1 MRRKKGTKLVAA
13 ILVIIMLFG
22 LVGAGIMPLADE
34 KNSTDGIAVD
44 SGEVTISE
52 MTAKLVFVKNEQ
64 SEPDP
69 AEENPGEENP
79 GEENPGEENP
89 GEENPGEENPGE
101 ENPGEEAPGEAEGED
116 AEITEIALTYKDN
129 KLLVEDKDVK
139 TLKAWLDEGSV
150 YLQVT
155 AKAKDYYDYTNVN
168 ETNPNGQL
176 VDDKLIALEK
186 GQLRYGT
193 LKIEFAALPTATITI
208 TGDLDARD
216 GCSVKGYKENAEG
229 KVVITATKDTVIE
242 LVPGFEFTSISKAI
256 VTENGEEAY
265 EYGSMAKAIASISG
279 NEQITAITAVVKKTD
294 NEAPTFDATVNTQKV
309 NKETVRTLVINNVKD
324 KLFENG
330 EELSVVDGEVDVKVY
345 VNEKEVTLT
354 NGEYS
359 RKLNNK
365 EVVAVKAI
373 DAAGNSYSEN
383 AGAIISVTT
392 ETSENKD
399 SCTVTVTFNSDLEAV
414 VWATKTRTTQYKLVL
429 CKNGEEMAQ
438 IGDVITLPKD
448 GKTSDRPD
456 PVTCTIANDE
466 DYDSNAE
473 YTVELQKRWKVKK
486 YYDWTTKQETA
497 ELELGIDA
505 IAPTVEAKSVKPES
519 SNLGYLNSLTIGIGE
534 NAGQI
539 WVMDN
544 AEGSGIATVGCKIYY
559 TEEYTDTVKKE
570 DGSTETVK
578 KERRVYVVGG
588 EEKKD
593 DNGKVTDDGFGKF
606 INEATFTVVDFKQ
619 HKIDG
624 KDLKIE
630 VYAVD
635 KAGNQSK
642 TKEYTATVDT
652 TPPKITCQVNCV
664 GKCSNDN
671 NDGYYHN
678 VARTATI
685 TVKDDHLSGGEVIIG
700 VDGDEFPVTFSI
712 ENGKLNFSDLQK
724 SNITFSE
731 CEDSNVADGTIKFKI
746 TFSGDGVYL
755 IKEIKA
761 YDLAENE
768 APKPENLGGE
778 FEIDTTAPKIGNV
791 KFECAKDKNEKP
803 CSNTKDGYHS
813 AARTATITVSDKNL
827 SSGTVTIVKNGDT
840 ENPITITVDI
850 DSKGKLS
857 LSDSG
862 NGISVDDNVITF
874 SGDGKY
880 QITEIVVRDLAG
892 NTTKV
897 KNDNDDGKK
906 MLGGEFVIDTHNPIV
921 KVSYTES
928 KGAENGKYYNVIR
941 TATISVT
948 EANFEKEIHVVKNFD
963 GDECKKPG
971 VYVVINLGEG
981 DAENVIK
988 NPIFNVKK
996 SIENAEWTDEG
1007 EKHTITVT
1015 YDANKAYTFDIKV
1028 VDQALRSNQLA
1039 TDISTD
1045 KDFVIDKDIVA
1056 PVISGVSEG
1065 AAYPDECVPTI
1076 TFTDAN
1082 YASGEV
1088 RIYQT
1093 RDGQINRDVTSK
1105 FGTGINTNGT
1115 GGVSVINTIAKVPE
1129 NDGIYTIVAR
1139 MTDMAGNSS
1148 ESRVTFSVNRFGS
1161 VYKLGDEI
1169 ANLRDSYVRSVKND
1183 LVLTE
1188 INPDMLIAGSAK
1200 VSITRN
1206 GKPIDVIFDVA
1217 PNPDK
1222 NAAAIGSSG
1231 WYEYIY
1237 TISAK
1242 NFEKDGAYVITVS
1255 STDEAGNNSSTTSY
1269 EECSM
1274 EFKVDSTKPE
1284 FTSLVGL
1291 EKAII
1296 NAESAP
1302 VTFGVHDAIG
1312 ISNIT
1317 LYCDGKVIAS
1327 FESKDIADVNN
1338 FEGKFVV
1345 PEGSNQVVRIV
1356 VVDLAGN
1363 VTDTEKLIATDEL
1376 PEFMENIQDI
1386 TVSTNFFVRWFA
1398 NKLVFFGSIIGV
1410 IAVGAAAW
1418 WFLFGKKR
1426 SKSETN
1432 S

>member
-1 MRRKKGTKLVAA
+1 M
-13 ILVIIMLFG
+13 
-22 LVGAGIMPLADE
+22 AD
-34 KNSTDGIAVD
+34 
-44 SGEVTISE
+44 
-52 MTAKLVFVKNEQ
+52 
-64 SEPDP
+64 
-69 AEENPGEENP
+69 
-79 GEENPGEENP
+79 
-89 GEENPGEENPGE
+89 
-101 ENPGEEAPGEAEGED
+101 
-116 AEITEIALTYKDN
+116 
-129 KLLVEDKDVK
+129 
-139 TLKAWLDEGSV
+139 
-150 YLQVT
+150 
-155 AKAKDYYDYTNVN
+155 
-168 ETNPNGQL
+168 
-176 VDDKLIALEK
+176 
-186 GQLRYGT
+186 
-193 LKIEFAALPTATITI
+193 
-208 TGDLDARD
+208 
-216 GCSVKGYKENAEG
+216 
-229 KVVITATKDTVIE
+229 
-242 LVPGFEFTSISKAI
+242 
-256 VTENGEEAY
+256 
-265 EYGSMAKAIASISG
+265 AIASISD
-279 NEQITAITAVVKKTD
+279 NEQITAVVEKTD
-294 NEAPTFDATVNTQKV
+294 NDAPTFNATVNTEKG
-309 NKETVRTLVINNVKD
+309 KSTLESTLVISDVKD
-324 KLFENG
+324 KDNVSSFDNIQFVVKDKYNDKKSFE
-330 EELSVVDGEVDVKVY
+330 
-345 VNEKEVTLT
+345 LT
-354 NGEYS
+354 
-359 RKLNNK
+359 KTT
-365 EVVAVKAI
+365 I
-373 DAAGNSYSEN
+373 D
-383 AGAIISVTT
+383 
-392 ETSENKD
+392 NKD
-399 SCTVTVTFNSDLEAV
+399 AYSCELNGSKIVTVTAIDEANNSSDAITVGKVLTVVQDDNVYKNGAGSCTFKVTVDKNGLDLAKYEY
-414 VWATKTRTTQYKLVL
+414 RLVL
-429 CKNGEEMAQ
+429 YK
-438 IGDVITLPKD
+438 KD
-448 GKTSDRPD
+448 GKIYDVRNPICPKEIKKGTNEGTNEYDLTVTSDGEYRIQLEPKW
-456 PVTCTIANDE
+456 VT
-466 DYDSNAE
+466 
-473 YTVELQKRWKVKK
+473 W
-486 YYDWTTKQETA
+486 
-497 ELELGIDA
+497 A
-505 IAPTVEAKSVKPES
+505 ILAPTEAVSGFKVEFDDEAPTISAD
-519 SNLGYLNSLTIGIGE
+519 NLDEFINSLTIGVVDE
-534 NAGQI
+534 KTSNETPEDYQI
-539 WVMDN
+539 VVNDK
-544 AEGSGIATVGCKIYY
+544 GDSGVDAVYCKIYY
-559 TEEYTDTVKKE
+559 TKE
-570 DGSTETVK
+570 PTGTGEDAAPETT
-578 KERRVYVVGG
+578 YVVGG
-588 EEKKD
+588 EEKIKAD
-593 DNGKVTDDGFGKF
+593 GTKDDGFGKF
-606 INEATFTVVDFKQ
+606 INEANEATFTVVDFDFKE
-619 HKIDG
+619 HEELKG

-635 KAGNQSK
+635 KAGNRSETK
-642 TKEYTATVDT
+642 TYTATVDT
-652 TPPKITCQVNCV
+652 TPPEINCEV
-664 GKCSNDN
+664 SCANGCDNAND
-671 NDGYYHN
+671 DYYHN

-685 TVKDDHLSGGEVIIG
+685 TVSDDHLSYGTVTI
-700 VDGDEFPVTFSI
+700 VKDGDTENPIEVSFSI
-712 ENGKLNFSDLQK
+712 NKEGTLTIDDLK
-724 SNITFSE
+724 RNDIKV
-731 CEDSNVADGTIKFKI
+731 EDGVLNVAESEKQINI
-746 TFSGDGVYL
+746 EFSGDGEYE
-755 IKEIKA
+755 ITEIKVV
-761 YDLAENE
+761 DLAGNE
-768 APKPENLGGE
+768 ASKTKDLGGE
-778 FEIDTTAPKIGNV
+778 FEIDTIKPTIGDV
-791 KFECAKDKNEKP
+791 EFGCAKDENENP
-803 CSNTKDGYHS
+803 CSNTKNGFHS

-827 SSGTVTIVKNGDT
+827 SGGTVTIVKDGDT
-840 ENPITITVDI
+840 ENPITVKINE
-850 DSKGKLS
+850 KGELSGILTKDKDGKPS
-857 LSDSG
+857 LSASE
-862 NGISVDDNVITF
+862 NGISVENKKITF
-874 SGDGKY
+874 NDNAKY
-880 QITEIVVRDLAG
+880 QITKIVVSDFAG
-892 NTTKV
+892 NTAEADEKTTDEYNEKV
-897 KNDNDDGKK
+897 
-906 MLGGEFVIDTHNPIV
+906 LGGKFVIDTTNPDV

-971 VYVVINLGEG
+971 VYVVINLGKG

-988 NPIFNVKK
+988 NPIFNVEK

-1007 EKHTITVT
+1007 EEHTITVT

-1088 RIYQT
+1088 KIYQT

-1105 FGTGINTNGT
+1105 FGTGINTNGANGT

-1129 NDGIYTIVAR
+1129 NDGIYTIVAT
-1139 MTDMAGNSS
+1139 MTDKAGNRS

-1327 FESKDIADVNN
+1327 FESKDITDVNN

-1363 VTDTEKLIATDEL
+1363 VTDTEKLIAADEL

>member
-22 LVGAGIMPLADE
+22 LVGAGIMPMADE
-34 KNSTDGIAVD
+34 KNGTDGITVD
-44 SGEVTISE
+44 SGEVTISN

-69 AEENPGEENP
+69 A
-79 GEENPGEENP
+79 EENPGEENP

-116 AEITEIALTYKDN
+116 AEITEIALTYNSKES
-129 KLLVEDKDVK
+129 KLTVEDKGVE
-139 TLKAWLDEGSV
+139 TLKAWLKDEGGSV

-155 AKAKDYYDYTNVN
+155 AKAKDYHDYTNVN

-176 VDDKLIALEK
+176 VDDKLIAVKDGKLS
-186 GQLRYGT
+186 YGEG
-193 LKIEFAALPTATITI
+193 KIEIKFEALPTATITI
-208 TGDLDARD
+208 TGVLDARD
-216 GCSVKGYKENAEG
+216 GCSVKGYTKNANEE
-229 KVVITATKDTVIE
+229 VVITATKDTVIE
-242 LVPGFEFTSISKAI
+242 LVPGFEFTSISK
-256 VTENGEEAY
+256 GEKTYEKIEA
-265 EYGSMAKAIASISG
+265 ALASIGSSEEG
-279 NEQITAITAVVKKTD
+279 NEQITAVVEKTD
-294 NEAPTFDATVNTQKV
+294 NEAPTFDATVTDGK
-309 NKETVRTLVINNVKD
+309 LVINNVKD
-324 KLFENG
+324 KLSEDG
-330 EELSVVDGEVDVKVY
+330 EELSVGDSKVDVKVY
-345 VNEKEVTLT
+345 VNGKEVKLT
-354 NGEYS
+354 DGEYS

-365 EVVAVKAI
+365 EVVTVKAT
-373 DAAGNSYSEN
+373 DAADNSSDEKTVGKVLTIVKGDNVYEN
-383 AGAIISVTT
+383 GAG
-392 ETSENKD
+392 
-399 SCTVTVTFNSDLEAV
+399 SCTFTVTVDMNGLKDYEYRLALYKEVKEGLLTKLSYVCSKEITNGTSKYDLTVTSDGEYRIQLEPKWGTWAILTPTEAV
-414 VWATKTRTTQYKLVL
+414 S
-429 CKNGEEMAQ
+429 GFE
-438 IGDVITLPKD
+438 
-448 GKTSDRPD
+448 
-456 PVTCTIANDE
+456 
-466 DYDSNAE
+466 
-473 YTVELQKRWKVKK
+473 VKF
-486 YYDWTTKQETA
+486 DH
-497 ELELGIDA
+497 D
-505 IAPTVEAKSVKPES
+505 APTISAD
-519 SNLGYLNSLTIGIGE
+519 NLGEFINSLTIGVGE
-534 NAGQI
+534 DAGQI
-539 WVMDN
+539 TVKD
-544 AEGSGIATVGCKIYY
+544 EEGGSGVDAVYCKIYY
-559 TEEYTDTVKKE
+559 EVEADNP
-570 DGSTETVK
+570 DGSTGTEERT
-578 KERRVYVVGG
+578 RRVYVVGG

-593 DNGKVTDDGFGKF
+593 DDGKVTDDGFGKF

-624 KDLKIE
+624 EKLKIE

-635 KAGNQSK
+635 KAGNKSETK
-642 TKEYTATVDT
+642 TYTATVDT
-652 TPPKITCQVNCV
+652 TPPVI
-664 GKCSNDN
+664 D
-671 NDGYYHN
+671 N
-678 VARTATI
+678 VA
-685 TVKDDHLSGGEVIIG
+685 
-700 VDGDEFPVTFSI
+700 
-712 ENGKLNFSDLQK
+712 
-724 SNITFSE
+724 
-731 CEDSNVADGTIKFKI
+731 
-746 TFSGDGVYL
+746 
-755 IKEIKA
+755 
-761 YDLAENE
+761 
-768 APKPENLGGE
+768 
-778 FEIDTTAPKIGNV
+778 
-791 KFECAKDKNEKP
+791 FECAKDKNGNAICTNSGDYHKADRTIKITVTEANGIDSATLWYEK
-803 CSNTKDGYHS
+803 NGEEIEVTTKDL
-813 AARTATITVSDKNL
+813 TINPGNENGEYIISYTFAGDGVYRFDSIQVSDEAGNVGPWI
-827 SSGTVTIVKNGDT
+827 SGEEPFEIDT
-840 ENPITITVDI
+840 KKPEDI
-850 DSKGKLS
+850 QLTW
-857 LSDSG
+857 SDASA
-862 NGISVDDNVITF
+862 SNVIEDEGREYYQSKRQLVVSVIEKNIDTDK
-874 SGDGKY
+874 SYVKYKADGEVKTVY
-880 QITEIVVRDLAG
+880 FGEADKDNNFICKTPAINFDYDGEYEITEIKVVDLAG
-892 NTTKV
+892 NTTEV
-897 KNDNDDGKK
+897 KNDNDKK
-906 MLGGEFVIDTHNPIV
+906 MLGGKFVIDTTNPIV
-921 KVSYTES
+921 SVSYTES

-948 EANFEKEIHVVKNFD
+948 EANFDGRIRVIEDNVSFD
-963 GDECKKPG
+963 TCTAPG
-971 VYVVINLGEG
+971 VYVKLIKVEG
-981 DAENVIK
+981 DAEK
-988 NPIFNVKK
+988 DGKEPIFDKAEKFKVKE
-996 SIENAEWTDEG
+996 SVENAVWKLDKDGNYTF
-1007 EKHTITVT
+1007 TVT
-1015 YDANKAYTFDIKV
+1015 YDANNAYIFEIKV
-1028 VDQALRSNQLA
+1028 VDKALRYAQLLNDKDKPN
-1039 TDISTD
+1039 TDT
-1045 KDFVIDKDIVA
+1045 DFVIDKDIVA

-1082 YASGEV
+1082 YASGDV
-1088 RIYQT
+1088 KIYQT

-1115 GGVSVINTIAKVPE
+1115 NGTGGVSIINTIAKVPE
-1129 NDGIYTIVAR
+1129 NDGIYTIVAT
-1139 MTDMAGNSS
+1139 MTDMAGNRS

-1255 STDEAGNNSSTTSY
+1255 STDEAENNSSTTSY

-1317 LYCDGKVIAS
+1317 VYCDGKVIAS
-1327 FESKDIADVNN
+1327 FESKDITDVNN

-1363 VTDTEKLIATDEL
+1363 VTDTEKLIAADEL

-1410 IAVGAAAW
+1410 IAVVAAAW

>member
-34 KNSTDGIAVD
+34 KNSTDGITVD
-44 SGEVTISE
+44 SGKVTISE
-52 MTAKLVFVKNEQ
+52 MTAKLVAVKNEQ

-69 AEENPGEENP
+69 A
-79 GEENPGEENP
+79 
-89 GEENPGEENPGE
+89 EENPGEENPGE

-129 KLLVEDKDVK
+129 KLLVEDEDVE
-139 TLKAWLDEGSV
+139 TLKTWLDEGSV

-155 AKAKDYYDYTNVN
+155 AKAKDYHDYTNVN

-176 VDDKLIALEK
+176 VNGKDDNKLIALENGELK
-186 GQLRYGT
+186 YGT
-193 LKIEFAALPTATITI
+193 LNIEFTALPTATITI
-208 TGDLDARD
+208 TGDLVARD
-216 GCSVKGYKENAEG
+216 GWSVKGDKVSAYNKDKDKDATEIKIEN
-229 KVVITATKDTVIE
+229 VTKDTVIE
-242 LVPGFEFTSISKAI
+242 LVPGFEFKKDEIYI
-256 VTENGEEAY
+256 NGVKF
-265 EYGSMAKAIASISG
+265 YGKMADAIASIGSGEEG
-279 NEQITAITAVVKKTD
+279 NEQITAVVEKTD
-294 NEAPTFDATVNTQKV
+294 GDGPELTTELEIDYFYGTDMPQKCLLAVTATDAVSKDDVTIKVTKGEGKNEKTLSP
-309 NKETVRTLVINNVKD
+309 NKEGKYEFG
-324 KLFENG
+324 LFER
-330 EELSVVDGEVDVKVY
+330 VIVIA
-345 VNEKEVTLT
+345 T
-354 NGEYS
+354 
-359 RKLNNK
+359 
-365 EVVAVKAI
+365 
-373 DAAGNSYSEN
+373 DAAGNMSKKTVSRVLSVDSTVYDYDKKPAECVISGTVNSAEFDSSYN
-383 AGAIISVTT
+383 YFVA
-392 ETSENKD
+392 
-399 SCTVTVTFNSDLEAV
+399 L
-414 VWATKTRTTQYKLVL
+414 Y
-429 CKNGEEMAQ
+429 KNGERIDRIACADLENDSYKFTVYDNDKNDNTYQ
-438 IGDVITLPKD
+438 IQLRSLSKKAASDKD
-448 GKTSDRPD
+448 GWR
-456 PVTCTIANDE
+456 VQFA
-466 DYDSNAE
+466 A
-473 YTVELQKRWKVKK
+473 VEVKF
-486 YYDWTTKQETA
+486 DHE
-497 ELELGIDA
+497 
-505 IAPTVEAKSVKPES
+505 APTISAD
-519 SNLGYLNSLTIGIGE
+519 NLGKFINSLTIGVGVGE
-534 NAGQI
+534 DAGQI
-539 WVMDN
+539 V
-544 AEGSGIATVGCKIYY
+544 
-559 TEEYTDTVKKE
+559 VKDE
-570 DGSTETVK
+570 DGSGVANVFCRISYIGDVPKRDGDGNIVKDESGKVETE
-578 KERRVYVVGG
+578 RGPVYVAFAQNDDDKESQLAGG
-588 EEKKD
+588 YVDIHTREYYYDNQNILRLDFTDKD
-593 DNGKVTDDGFGKF
+593 KYGDLNGKELT
-606 INEATFTVVDFKQ
+606 I
-619 HKIDG
+619 H
-624 KDLKIE
+624 

-635 KAGNQSK
+635 RAGNGSESDAK
-642 TKEYTATVDT
+642 TYTATVDT

-685 TVKDDHLSGGEVIIG
+685 TVSDKNLEKGTVTIVKNEDTENPIEVS
-700 VDGDEFPVTFSI
+700 FSI
-712 ENGKLNFSDLQK
+712 NKEGTLTIDDLK
-724 SNITFSE
+724 RDDIKVK
-731 CEDSNVADGTIKFKI
+731 DGVLNVAESKKQINFKI
-746 TFSGDGVYL
+746 EFSGDGEYE
-755 IKEIKA
+755 ITEIKVV
-761 YDLAENE
+761 DLAGNE
-768 APKPENLGGE
+768 ASKTKDLGGK
-778 FEIDTTAPKIGNV
+778 FEIDTKKPTIDDVEFG
-791 KFECAKDKNEKP
+791 CAEDENKNP
-803 CSNTKDGYHS
+803 CSNTKNGFHS

-827 SSGTVTIVKNGDT
+827 SGGTVTIVKNGDEKNKIEVPFSI
-840 ENPITITVDI
+840 EN
-850 DSKGKLS
+850 GKLN
-857 LSDSG
+857 LPNLERDDIAVIARTEGG
-862 NGISVDDNVITF
+862 NVVDEKTGVRTIKFDITF
-874 SGDGKY
+874 SGDGEY
-880 QITEIVVRDLAG
+880 EITKIEANDLAG
-892 NTTKV
+892 NEASKTK
-897 KNDNDDGKK
+897 D
-906 MLGGEFVIDTHNPIV
+906 LGGKFVIDTTNPDV

-1088 RIYQT
+1088 KIYQT

-1105 FGTGINTNGT
+1105 FGTGINTNGANGT

-1129 NDGIYTIVAR
+1129 NDGIYTIVAT
-1139 MTDMAGNSS
+1139 MTDKAGNRS

-1188 INPDMLIAGSAK
+1188 INPDMLIAGSTK

-1327 FESKDIADVNN
+1327 FESKDITDVNN

-1363 VTDTEKLIATDEL
+1363 VTDTEKLIAADEL

>member
-52 MTAKLVFVKNEQ
+52 MTAKLVAVKNEQ

-89 GEENPGEENPGE
+89 GEA
-101 ENPGEEAPGEAEGED
+101 APGEAEGED

-129 KLLVEDKDVK
+129 KLLVENKDVE
-139 TLKAWLDEGSV
+139 TLKAWLDEGSEYSV

-155 AKAKDYYDYTNVN
+155 AKAKDHYDYSNVN
-168 ETNPNGQL
+168 KDNPNGQL
-176 VDDKLIALEK
+176 VDGKDDNKLIALENGELK
-186 GQLRYGT
+186 YGT

-208 TGDLDARD
+208 TGDLVARD

-242 LVPGFEFTSISKAI
+242 LVPGFEFKKDEIYI
-256 VTENGEEAY
+256 NGVKFD
-265 EYGSMAKAIASISG
+265 GKMADAIASIGSGEEG
-279 NEQITAITAVVKKTD
+279 NEQITAVVEKTD
-294 NEAPTFDATVNTQKV
+294 GDGPELTTELEIDYFYGTDMPQKCLLAVTATDAVSKDDVTIKVTKGEGKNEKTLSP
-309 NKETVRTLVINNVKD
+309 NKEGKYEFG
-324 KLFENG
+324 LFER
-330 EELSVVDGEVDVKVY
+330 VIVIA
-345 VNEKEVTLT
+345 T
-354 NGEYS
+354 
-359 RKLNNK
+359 
-365 EVVAVKAI
+365 
-373 DAAGNSYSEN
+373 DAAGNMSKKTVSRVLSVDSTVYDYDKKPAECV
-383 AGAIISVTT
+383 ISGTVNSA
-392 ETSENKD
+392 EFD
-399 SCTVTVTFNSDLEAV
+399 SRYNYFVAL
-414 VWATKTRTTQYKLVL
+414 Y
-429 CKNGEEMAQ
+429 KNGERIDRIACADLENDSYKFTVYDNDKNDNTYQ
-438 IGDVITLPKD
+438 IQLRSLSKKAASDKD
-448 GKTSDRPD
+448 GWR
-456 PVTCTIANDE
+456 VQFA
-466 DYDSNAE
+466 A
-473 YTVELQKRWKVKK
+473 VEVKF
-486 YYDWTTKQETA
+486 DHE
-497 ELELGIDA
+497 
-505 IAPTVEAKSVKPES
+505 APTISAD
-519 SNLGYLNSLTIGIGE
+519 NLGKFINSLTIGVGE
-534 NAGQI
+534 DAGQI
-539 WVMDN
+539 VVKD
-544 AEGSGIATVGCKIYY
+544 EKGGSGVANVFCRISYEGDVTKKDNDGNEV
-559 TEEYTDTVKKE
+559 TER
-570 DGSTETVK
+570 GP
-578 KERRVYVVGG
+578 VYVAFAQNDDDKESQLAG
-588 EEKKD
+588 EYVDIHTGEYDYDNPNDQNILRLDFTNKD
-593 DNGKVTDDGFGKF
+593 KYGDLN
-606 INEATFTVVDFKQ
+606 
-619 HKIDG
+619 G
-624 KDLKIE
+624 KDLTIE

-635 KAGNQSK
+635 KAGNKSETK
-642 TKEYTATVDT
+642 TYTATVDT
-652 TPPKITCQVNCV
+652 TPPEI
-664 GKCSNDN
+664 D
-671 NDGYYHN
+671 N
-678 VARTATI
+678 VA
-685 TVKDDHLSGGEVIIG
+685 
-700 VDGDEFPVTFSI
+700 
-712 ENGKLNFSDLQK
+712 
-724 SNITFSE
+724 
-731 CEDSNVADGTIKFKI
+731 
-746 TFSGDGVYL
+746 
-755 IKEIKA
+755 
-761 YDLAENE
+761 
-768 APKPENLGGE
+768 
-778 FEIDTTAPKIGNV
+778 
-791 KFECAKDKNEKP
+791 FECAKDKNGNAI
-803 CSNTKDGYHS
+803 CTNSGDYHK

-827 SSGTVTIVKNGDT
+827 EKGTVTIVKNEDTENPITFEAKIGSDGKLSGILAKDKDGNYFPASVYGISVDGNKITFEDDGVYQIKEIVASDRAGNETPKTEGLGGEFEIDTTAPTIDDVTFGCKECLNKAEEHTYHSEARTATITVSDKNLSGGTVTIVKNGDEKNKIEVPFSI
-840 ENPITITVDI
+840 EN
-850 DSKGKLS
+850 GKLN
-857 LSDSG
+857 LPNLERDDIAVIARTEGG
-862 NGISVDDNVITF
+862 NVVDEKTGVRTIKFDITF
-874 SGDGKY
+874 SGDGEY
-880 QITEIVVRDLAG
+880 EITKIEANDLAG
-892 NTTKV
+892 NETPKD
-897 KNDNDDGKK
+897 KG
-906 MLGGEFVIDTHNPIV
+906 LGGEFVIDTTNPIV
-921 KVSYTES
+921 SVSYAES

-988 NPIFNVKK
+988 NPIFNVEK
-996 SIENAEWTDEG
+996 SIENAKWTDEG
-1007 EKHTITVT
+1007 EEHTITVT

-1082 YASGEV
+1082 YHSGEV

-1105 FGTGINTNGT
+1105 FGTGINTNGANGT

-1129 NDGIYTIVAR
+1129 NDGIYTIVATMR
-1139 MTDMAGNSS
+1139 DMAGNTS

-1161 VYKLGDEI
+1161 VYKLGDEV

-1327 FESKDIADVNN
+1327 FESKDITDVNN

-1363 VTDTEKLIATDEL
+1363 VTDTEKLIAADEL